1 MEHLTIE
8 ELIAILEKAKSHRE
22 RDWVLCLVS
31 FWHGLRASEAVG
43 LTPRNFADGYLIVQ
57 RLKGSKKT
65 VQKLADHPD
74 VLLNEKTAVELW
86 IRRHRLHHGD
96 NGERERLFPISR
108 KQYWNLMQLYCRRA
122 GVPQQKARP
131 HIFKH
136 TLASLTIDSMG
147 IHEVQQLLGHKSGAS
162 TMRYLDTTDAEAM
175 RKAVAAVQSKS
186 FHRPMQLAFSD
197 EPPKQGT

>member
-1 MEHLTIE
+1 MEHLTVE
-8 ELIAILEKAKSHRE
+8 ELIAVLEEAKSHRE

-31 FWHGLRASEAVG
+31 FWHGLRASEAVA
-43 LTPRNFADGYLIVQ
+43 LTPQNFADGYLIVQ

-74 VLLNEKTAVELW
+74 TLLNEKNAVGAW
-86 IRRHRLHHGD
+86 IVKHQKHHEGRGD
-96 NGERERLFPISR
+96 RERLFPISR

-122 GVPQQKARP
+122 GIPQQKARP

-136 TLASLTIDSMG
+136 TLASLTIQRMG
-147 IHEVQQLLGHKSGAS
+147 IHEVQVLLGHKSGAS

-175 RKAVAAVQSKS
+175 AKAVAAVQSQS
-186 FHRPMQLAFSD
+186 FYRPMQLPFGN
-197 EPPKQGT
+197 EPPKGWT

>member
-8 ELIAILEKAKSHRE
+8 ELTSVLEQARSHRE

-43 LTPRNFADGYLIVQ
+43 LTPQNFADGYLIVQ

-74 VLLNEKTAVELW
+74 TLLNERTAVEFW
-86 IRRHRLHHGD
+86 IQKHQIEHGTEGD
-96 NGERERLFPISR
+96 RERLFPIGR
-108 KQYWNLMQLYCRRA
+108 KQFWNLLQLFCRRA
-122 GVPQQKARP
+122 GVPRQKAHP

-136 TLASLTIDSMG
+136 TLASLTIERLG

-175 RKAVAAVQSKS
+175 RKAVAAVQSQS
-186 FHRPMQLAFSD
+186 FYRPMKLAFGD
-197 EPPKQGT
+197 ESAKGRT